1 MQSPFHRSIV
11 LVPAGHDDDLVRPV
25 AVLGQAPA
33 SPGAELTAAA
43 ILDWAQAY
51 CRAQQD
57 PNLLT
62 RADHPLWWALERFH
76 LFTAAGRHEECWR
89 AILAVSC
96 VSRMPSV
103 ISSLV
108 SKERSSKLVEP
119 TALQQPSMVMIFWC
133 SSVCGYSNRRTPQ
146 LQQLLEVRW
155 PACCTIGLSEP
166 LVAGISTR
174 TSTPRFT
181 AAPMASIASRLGDEV
196 GVLDPDASRAPG
208 TAPCGAGSSRPA
220 PSSPASG
227 RRRGP
232 DVAHRLQHRED
243 SSPTNSSPVSPAQF
257 SLKAPWMLCTMG
269 PCSQHADVGV
279 VLVVLGVA
287 QPVVGDAV
295 AADEGLLAVDDADLA
310 VVAVV
315 QHAEV

>member
-96 VSRMPSV
+96 MTSDPDVLGMLAAGPLEDLIEAAGPLFIDRLEWQAWTDPAFCRLLDG
-103 ISSLV
+103 IW
-108 SKERSSKLVEP
+108 E
-119 TALQQPSMVMIFWC
+119 
-133 SSVCGYSNRRTPQ
+133 CGSPDVWARIAATRIAAKR
-146 LQQLLEVRW
+146 V
-155 PACCTIGLSEP
+155 
-166 LVAGISTR
+166 LVAQGR
-174 TSTPRFT
+174 
-181 AAPMASIASRLGDEV
+181 V
-196 GVLDPDASRAPG
+196 
-208 TAPCGAGSSRPA
+208 GSS
-220 PSSPASG
+220 
-227 RRRGP
+227 
-232 DVAHRLQHRED
+232 H
-243 SSPTNSSPVSPAQF
+243 
-257 SLKAPWMLCTMG
+257 
-269 PCSQHADVGV
+269 
-279 VLVVLGVA
+279 
-287 QPVVGDAV
+287 
-295 AADEGLLAVDDADLA
+295 
-310 VVAVV
+310 
-315 QHAEV
+315 